1 MYQSYIILVKKI
13 RKGCYSC
20 KRFQLTALDKP
31 PPGNLSLEKTACPK
45 AFQLVDVN
53 YADPIYYKDSQ
64 SKETKAYILLTTC
77 SLTRSSSRLTRA
89 KH

>member
-1 MYQSYIILVKKI
+1 M

-31 PPGNLSLEKTACPK
+31 PPGNLSLDKTARPK

-53 YADPIYYKDSQ
+53 YANPIYYKDSRE
-64 SKETKAYILLTTC
+64 KKRKLTYC
-77 SLTRSSSRLTRA
+77 SLLVV
-89 KH
+89 

>member
-1 MYQSYIILVKKI
+1 M

-31 PPGNLSLEKTACPK
+31 PPGNLSSACPK

-64 SKETKAYILLTTC
+64 SKEAKAYILLTTC
-77 SLTRSSSRLTRA
+77 SLTRASLRLTRA
-89 KH
+89 KHR